1 MAEKPAGSSGARG
14 GAASSGGG
22 GTRIPRDAFVSRLV
36 PDPAN
41 LDADPPRVLR
51 GYVGDSDEEGYSRI
65 YCGPELAVYADV
77 RDEDILHYEAAT
89 DGGEHT
95 MWARPDAQ
103 VKYGRRGAPK
113 SEASGFIDGPLLQ
126 DYGAGAG
133 AAAAAA
139 PVGPTGWHGCTQL
152 LGCPNTSTCPPPSQH
167 LIGCTGFYG
176 CGGGTTHQ
184 FGCPRTSTCPPTHTP
199 GCVDPTAATMCFIC
213 PPITAGPPQCPVADP
228 TAATMC
234 FICPPITSG
243 QPQCPP
249 RDPTA
254 ATMCFICPPIT
265 SGQPQCPP
273 RDPTAAT
280 MCFICPPI
288 TAACP
293 QQAQQRGGGG
303 GAELLAAAP
312 AAGAAAQTSFQL
324 CNVTL
329 ATVCTQIGCR
339 THYPVQCT
347 HLFHCPQNTT
357 ATVCTHYGCPHGTA
371 ATVCTHYGCP
381 PPATFQVGC
390 TFGFTCTAIGCP
402 PPIG

>member
-1 MAEKPAGSSGARG
+1 MAEKAEGSSGARG
-14 GAASSGGG
+14 GASSSGGG
-22 GTRIPRDAFVSRLV
+22 GTRVPRDAFVSRLV
-36 PDPAN
+36 PDAAN
-41 LDADPPRVLR
+41 LEADPPRVLR

-95 MWARPDAQ
+95 LWARPDAQ

-126 DYGAGAG
+126 DYGAAAG
-133 AAAAAA
+133 GPQRADA
-139 PVGPTGWHGCTQL
+139 PVGPTGWQGCTQL
-152 LGCPNTSTCPPPSQH
+152 LGCPRTSTCPPPSQH

-213 PPITAGPPQCPVADP
+213 PPITSGQPQCAQQQDP

-234 FICPPITSG
+234 FICPPFTSG
-243 QPQCPP
+243 QPQCPK
-249 RDPTA
+249 DPT
-254 ATMCFICPPIT
+254 
-265 SGQPQCPP
+265 S
-273 RDPTAAT
+273 AT

-288 TAACP
+288 TADCP
-293 QQAQQRGGGG
+293 QQARAGGG

-312 AAGAAAQTSFQL
+312 AAAAAAQTSFPR
-324 CNVTL
+324 CNPDITL
-329 ATVCTQIGCR
+329 ATVCTQISCR

-347 HLFHCPQNTT
+347 HLWHCP
-357 ATVCTHYGCPHGTA
+357 PGTA

-381 PPATFQVGC
+381 PATFAVGC
-390 TFGFTCTAIGCP
+390 TFGFTCTAIGC
-402 PPIG
+402 